1 MLERAAGSDVLWA
14 DALLSQACS
23 LWYMILPAHL
33 RSQWNKGEVLS
44 QALDLL
50 DTLSSSHALPNDEV
64 AVIYF
69 TLLCVS
75 SIHIRVCSLRVAC
88 LSYRMCQMH
97 GEVQGDWLV
106 HHF

>member
-1 MLERAAGSDVLWA
+1 MWYGVDGMMCFSGWQMLERAAGSDVLWA

-64 AVIYF
+64 SVISF
-69 TLLCVS
+69 HTTESV
-75 SIHIRVCSLRVAC
+75 
-88 LSYRMCQMH
+88 
-97 GEVQGDWLV
+97 
-106 HHF
+106 